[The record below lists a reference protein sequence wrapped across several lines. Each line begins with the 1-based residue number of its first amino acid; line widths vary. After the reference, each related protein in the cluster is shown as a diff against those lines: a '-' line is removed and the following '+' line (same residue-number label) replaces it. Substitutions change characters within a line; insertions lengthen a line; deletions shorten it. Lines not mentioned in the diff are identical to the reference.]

1 MIDRANKGTAEAAAN
16 MRIVE
21 EELLGRP
28 PKAVRV
34 SDLIDAV
41 CVVTGVS
48 YSELMGDSRRAE
60 IVRAKRLC
68 VVCLYD
74 ICRRSFP
81 EIARAMGKRSHSTMV
96 FRYHTNRTDDINRDI
111 DRVRLMVARGAD

>member
-28 PKAVRV
+28 PKPVRV
-34 SDLIDAV
+34 SDVIDGV
-41 CVVTGVS
+41 CAVTGVS
-48 YSELMGDSRRAE
+48 YSELMGNDRQARITRA
-60 IVRAKRLC
+60 RWLC

-74 ICRRSFP
+74 ICNRSFP
-81 EIARAMGKRSHSTMV
+81 EIARAMGAPSHSNTV
-96 FRYHTNRTDDINRDI
+96 RYYHKTRTDDINRDI
-111 DRVRLMVARGAD
+111 DRVRLMVTRGAD